1 MNGFGNK
8 FYIGKQLKSLVFLI
22 LCFSLPT
29 FAQKND
35 IFNIDSIPAD
45 GLQLNKYWKFKTG
58 DNVEWSKPDFDDSDW
73 VSIDPTKEINRL
85 KSIKNSNVKWLRLHI
100 FVKNKQTNP
109 IGLMI
114 NQIGASEIYLNGQ
127 FIYRFGVL
135 SSDSTKIIAYDPLN
149 HIIHLPIDSI
159 GNYTLAVK
167 YALQPNIRYTN
178 IFSVSK
184 NILFDG
190 TIVNLMPKLNEQR
203 EIFAYKIGLDIFI
216 LGISFILFLLIF
228 VFYLSQRNDSTKLFL
243 ALYLFGTTFIRL
255 FKIIGQT
262 NNSVEYRYYYLN
274 FANCL
279 LGFVIICL
287 AIVVYRISKKRLD
300 NFFNVLVAFQIFYV
314 ISSSITQE
322 KNYQTLLLFFGNLY
336 SFFVLIRLLIIG
348 AKKGIKGFYVLSAFI
363 LFAIFGL
370 LFISF
375 SVIFLNYSLAPLNIN
390 KLNYGISPYLID
402 IIFTISSISIPVGLS
417 LFMGIEINTTNNELK
432 KQIVENEKLKNDAI
446 SYEKEKQQ
454 ILATQ
459 NETLETLVENRT
471 SELNNSIETLKATQ
485 NQLIQ
490 SEKLANLG
498 ELTAGI
504 SHEIQ
509 NPLNFVNN
517 FSELSIDLVKD
528 LKFEIEKPTIDK
540 SYVDEL
546 FEDLIQ
552 NQNKINHHGKRAS
565 SIVKGMLE
573 HSRTSTGQREWI
585 NINQL
590 SDEYFRLSYHGL
602 RAKDKSFNA
611 NCITRFDDNLPE
623 IKAIQQDLGRVFLN
637 LMNNA
642 FYAVNDKRKQINDPN
657 FQPTVEVSTRFMDNQ
672 IEFSIKDN
680 GNGIPESIKS
690 KIFQP
695 FFTTKPSG
703 EGTGL
708 GLSLSYDIITKGHNG
723 TIEIETIEN
732 EGTTFII
739 KLPCS

>member
-1 MNGFGNK
+1 M
-8 FYIGKQLKSLVFLI
+8 
-22 LCFSLPT
+22 
-29 FAQKND
+29 
-35 IFNIDSIPAD
+35 
-45 GLQLNKYWKFKTG
+45 
-58 DNVEWSKPDFDDSDW
+58 
-73 VSIDPTKEINRL
+73 
-85 KSIKNSNVKWLRLHI
+85 
-100 FVKNKQTNP
+100 
-109 IGLMI
+109 
-114 NQIGASEIYLNGQ
+114 
-127 FIYRFGVL
+127 
-135 SSDSTKIIAYDPLN
+135 
-149 HIIHLPIDSI
+149 
-159 GNYTLAVK
+159 
-167 YALQPNIRYTN
+167 
-178 IFSVSK
+178 
-184 NILFDG
+184 
-190 TIVNLMPKLNEQR
+190 
-203 EIFAYKIGLDIFI
+203 
-216 LGISFILFLLIF
+216 
-228 VFYLSQRNDSTKLFL
+228 
-243 ALYLFGTTFIRL
+243 
-255 FKIIGQT
+255 
-262 NNSVEYRYYYLN
+262 
-274 FANCL
+274 
-279 LGFVIICL
+279 
-287 AIVVYRISKKRLD
+287 
-300 NFFNVLVAFQIFYV
+300 
-314 ISSSITQE
+314 
-322 KNYQTLLLFFGNLY
+322 
-336 SFFVLIRLLIIG
+336 
-348 AKKGIKGFYVLSAFI
+348 
-363 LFAIFGL
+363 
-370 LFISF
+370 
-375 SVIFLNYSLAPLNIN
+375 
-390 KLNYGISPYLID
+390 
-402 IIFTISSISIPVGLS
+402 
-417 LFMGIEINTTNNELK
+417 K

-611 NCITRFDDNLPE
+611 NCITKFDDNLPE

-657 FQPTVEVSTRFMDNQ
+657 FQPTVEVSTRFIDNQ

-723 TIEIETIEN
+723 TIEIESIEN